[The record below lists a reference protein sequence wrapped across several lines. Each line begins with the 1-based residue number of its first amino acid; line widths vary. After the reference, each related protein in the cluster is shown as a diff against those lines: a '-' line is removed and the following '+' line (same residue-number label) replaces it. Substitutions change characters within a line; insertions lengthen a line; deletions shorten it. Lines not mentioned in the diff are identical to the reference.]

1 MTTIK
6 VLPEGCLSNTSA
18 KVCGDPA
25 EFMDALASFISK
37 HGVVEKRAPFSIRA
51 KISWTFAVRVKCKLF
66 IESGNIYME
75 MTRRSGDGF
84 AFLYLWR
91 MVDAAVGQINKG
103 DAPRSE
109 NESVDP
115 FTITHG
121 L

>member
-37 HGVVEKRAPFSIRA
+37 HGVVEKRKPFSIRA
-51 KISWTFAVRVKCKLF
+51 KILWTFAVRVKCKLF
-66 IESGNIYME
+66 IESGNVYME
-75 MTRRSGDGF
+75 MTRRSGDGL

-91 MVDAAVGQINKG
+91 MVDVAVAQINNG
-103 DAPRSE
+103 DVPE
-109 NESVDP
+109 NDSVDP
-115 FTITHG
+115 FSITYG
-121 L
+121 V

>member
-18 KVCGDPA
+18 KVSGDPA
-25 EFMDALASFISK
+25 EFMDALALFISK
-37 HGVVEKRAPFSIRA
+37 HGVVEKRKPFSIRA
-51 KISWTFAVRVKCKLF
+51 KILWTFAVRVKCKLF
-66 IESGNIYME
+66 IESGNVYME
-75 MTRRSGDGF
+75 MMRRSGDGL

-91 MVDAAVGQINKG
+91 MMDAAVGQINNG
-103 DAPRSE
+103 DVPE
-109 NESVDP
+109 NDSVDP